1 MTPSRTTPLL
11 PKHPLTQELPAN
23 VPTPLEW
30 KETQYV
36 PFTGKRQTS
45 PRHVAMPLKR
55 QRSDLEMS
63 RLMSPEEQPTPPD
76 SPKSSAMTT
85 PSNFGLDD
93 LYQTPV
99 QTIIELEDEIIEE
112 GEVSDP
118 SSSIEEGQITDARP
132 STQDSMDIGIPR
144 VPSDWLQPD
153 SP

>member
-1 MTPSRTTPLL
+1 
-11 PKHPLTQELPAN
+11 
-23 VPTPLEW
+23 
-30 KETQYV
+30 
-36 PFTGKRQTS
+36 
-45 PRHVAMPLKR
+45 
-55 QRSDLEMS
+55 
-63 RLMSPEEQPTPPD
+63 MSPEEQPTPPD

-93 LYQTPV
+93 LYRTPV